1 MSEVLLNSVLLS
13 NGEKIAYRERVGGD
27 KNVLLVHGNMTSS
40 VHWDLVIENI
50 APEFKVYA
58 VDLRGF
64 GESSYNQPIDS
75 IMDFSNDLKLF
86 VDEIGLQDFSLVGWS
101 LGGAVAQQFC
111 ADYPG
116 HATHLFLL
124 ASASSR
130 GYAYFETG
138 ADGFPVISNR
148 LETLEQV
155 KQDGKTKVVQNAYDT
170 KNFELLKQT
179 WDMLIYRKDKP
190 DQARY
195 EKYLADMTTQRNLA
209 EMYQV
214 LNIFNLSN
222 VHNGLTEG
230 QDKIKNISIPVIIAW
245 GDEDLVVTKQMTDE
259 LIEDYGE
266 KATYKELT
274 GSGHS
279 PLIDDLDNLLGI
291 MEDFFSKQTKAQ

>member
-13 NGEKIAYRERVGGD
+13 NGEEIAYRERAGGN
-27 KNVLLVHGNMTSS
+27 KNVLLIHGNMTSS

-64 GESSYNQPIDS
+64 GESSYNQPVDS
-75 IMDFSNDLKLF
+75 IMDLSNDVKLF
-86 VDEIGLQDFSLVGWS
+86 ADEIGLRDFSLVGWS

-116 HATHLFLL
+116 YATHLFLL

-138 ADGFPVISNR
+138 ADGLPVTSNR

-190 DQARY
+190 NQARY
-195 EKYLADMTTQRNLA
+195 EKYLADMTSQRNLA
-209 EMYQV
+209 ETYQV

-222 VHNGLTEG
+222 VHNGFTEG
-230 QDKIKNISIPVIIAW
+230 QDKIKNISIPVVIAW

-266 KATYKELT
+266 KAIYKELT
-274 GSGHS
+274 GNGHS
-279 PLIDDLDNLLGI
+279 PLIDDLDNLLRI
-291 MEDFFSKQTKAQ
+291 MEDFFTNQTKAQ